1 MSELKVFGFDTETYW
16 DDEVSVVTMGSYAY
30 ARHPL
35 TRCYIMSGA
44 TNLGHTYAGSPDEF
58 DFSAVT
64 GPDWVW
70 LSHNVGFD
78 MQAYARLHEENP
90 EAFPWPQGHWYD
102 TADLASYCGLPRSL
116 KGAIFEAFG
125 IVHDKTLRDKDTK
138 GKQWHEFEPQL
149 KTDFTK
155 YALDDAV
162 HMLRLWMEYSP
173 RWPEEERKI
182 SELSC
187 LWAAAG
193 LVTNKAYIADRTT
206 YLNGIVTRAAND
218 IPWVAD
224 GKKPLSKKELAI
236 ACRASGIPCPKSV
249 AIDDEEC
256 EEWLDTYGDKYP
268 WVMAA
273 RDWRRANA
281 IQKKLQAITVRTT
294 NRFHYEIKYWGAGIT
309 GRWSGAGGVNV
320 QNLSGKELYGVNM
333 RKTVIAGPGKKLC
346 AADLEQIEPRCGCWF
361 ADEREALIELAAGV
375 SPYIVYARQAM
386 GLAHNETWAK
396 SDPRYKVAK
405 EAVLGCGYSMGHHK
419 FVITIEGKVPQGR
432 LTEDEVVAILDSP
445 LEWEGTEEKY
455 FDYIDSIKRPQW
467 LSFYQKQDTAGQ
479 HRLFKGWEIVM
490 TFRNGRP
497 KLVTL
502 WKSLGQAAKEAAARG
517 EDLELGLPSG
527 RSLIYKKCRFRRKP
541 KTEESPEGGHDIVAD
556 ITRNGIPQTTKIH
569 SGILIEN
576 MCQAM
581 ARDSFRD
588 CLLRVHDAGYKVLFH
603 VHDELIVELDEDGA
617 EEAKLDIERIMGI
630 HPTWAPTLPVAAE
643 ATLADSYDQ
652 AK

>member
-1 MSELKVFGFDTETYW
+1 
-16 DDEVSVVTMGSYAY
+16 
-30 ARHPL
+30 
-35 TRCYIMSGA
+35 
-44 TNLGHTYAGSPDEF
+44 
-58 DFSAVT
+58 
-64 GPDWVW
+64 
-70 LSHNVGFD
+70 
-78 MQAYARLHEENP
+78 
-90 EAFPWPQGHWYD
+90 
-102 TADLASYCGLPRSL
+102 
-116 KGAIFEAFG
+116 
-125 IVHDKTLRDKDTK
+125 
-138 GKQWHEFEPQL
+138 
-149 KTDFTK
+149 
-155 YALDDAV
+155 
-162 HMLRLWMEYSP
+162 
-173 RWPEEERKI
+173 
-182 SELSC
+182 
-187 LWAAAG
+187 
-193 LVTNKAYIADRTT
+193 
-206 YLNGIVTRAAND
+206 
-218 IPWVAD
+218 
-224 GKKPLSKKELAI
+224 
-236 ACRASGIPCPKSV
+236 
-249 AIDDEEC
+249 
-256 EEWLDTYGDKYP
+256 
-268 WVMAA
+268 
-273 RDWRRANA
+273 
-281 IQKKLQAITVRTT
+281 
-294 NRFHYEIKYWGAGIT
+294 
-309 GRWSGAGGVNV
+309 VNV

-479 HRLFKGWEIVM
+479 HRLLKGWEIVM